1 MVQILNLITT
11 AILLAA
17 TTHLTREELTPWLA
31 QLGWLWDVLGD
42 IIIAYLVIIIL
53 MRLVLLLT
61 RIRRLTTIH
70 GSTKLLH
77 AFTTEFFLTAINSS
91 QHTYCPCSDLDL
103 EALRSLPSEI
113 ETAAPLHVKQNQHTP
128 PTQEKDKLN
137 SLEDQGDITQDKILI
152 RKRTTNK
159 PHTKIGSEIEHPF
172 HLQIAKANRQTKFEQ
187 TKFDK
192 LEKEEEEIKNQTNPE
207 VDPQQMGKEIMELYK
222 TQAKTHRDA
231 SKSTTDSQNPQ

>member
-11 AILLAA
+11 AIFLAA
-17 TTHLTREELTPWLA
+17 TTHLTKGELTPWLA

-53 MRLVLLLT
+53 MRLVLLLA
-61 RIRRLTTIH
+61 RIKRLITIH
-70 GSTKLLH
+70 GSTKILH
-77 AFTTEFFLTAINSS
+77 AFTTEFFLTAINSN
-91 QHTYCPCSDLDL
+91 QHTCCPCSDLDP
-103 EALRSLPSEI
+103 ETLRPLPSEI

-128 PTQEKDKLN
+128 QEKDKLN

-159 PHTKIGSEIEHPF
+159 LHTRIGSEIEHPF
-172 HLQIAKANRQTKFEQ
+172 HLQIAKANRPPPN
-187 TKFDK
+187 FDK
-192 LEKEEEEIKNQTNPE
+192 VEKETEEIKSQTNPE
-207 VDPQQMGKEIMELYK
+207 LDPQQMGKEMMELYK

-231 SKSTTDSQNPQ
+231 SKSTADNQNPQ

>member
-11 AILLAA
+11 AIFLAA
-17 TTHLTREELTPWLA
+17 TTHLTKEELTPWLA

-53 MRLVLLLT
+53 MRLVLLLA
-61 RIRRLTTIH
+61 RIKRLITIH
-70 GSTKLLH
+70 GSTKILH
-77 AFTTEFFLTAINSS
+77 AFTTEFFLTAINSN
-91 QHTYCPCSDLDL
+91 QHTCCPCSDLDL
-103 EALRSLPSEI
+103 ETLRPLPSEI

-128 PTQEKDKLN
+128 QEKDKLN
-137 SLEDQGDITQDKILI
+137 SQEDQEDTTQDKIQI

-159 PHTKIGSEIEHPF
+159 LHTRIGNEIEHPF

-192 LEKEEEEIKNQTNPE
+192 LKKEEEEIKNQTNPD
-207 VDPQQMGKEIMELYK
+207 VDPQQMGKEMIELYK
-222 TQAKTHRDA
+222 TQAKTHREA
-231 SKSTTDSQNPQ
+231 SKSTTDNQNPQ

>member
-1 MVQILNLITT
+1 MVQISNLITT

-17 TTHLTREELTPWLA
+17 TTHLTKEELTA

-61 RIRRLTTIH
+61 RIRRLTKIH
-70 GSTKLLH
+70 GSTKILH

-91 QHTYCPCSDLDL
+91 QHTCCPCSDLDL

-113 ETAAPLHVKQNQHTP
+113 KTAAPLHVKQNQHTP
-128 PTQEKDKLN
+128 TTQEKDKLN
-137 SLEDQGDITQDKILI
+137 SLEDQEDITQDKIQI

-159 PHTKIGSEIEHPF
+159 PHTRIGSEIEHPF
-172 HLQIAKANRQTKFEQ
+172 HLQITKGNRQ

-192 LEKEEEEIKNQTNPE
+192 LEKEEEEIKNQPDLGP
-207 VDPQQMGKEIMELYK
+207 DPQQMGEETIELYK
-222 TQAKTHRDA
+222 AQAKTHREAARPTADN
-231 SKSTTDSQNPQ
+231 QNLQ